1 MSHQPS
7 PRRVRR
13 RLLASLALG
22 LGCYLAVAASGANAA
37 DDLADGWPCVS
48 RDPGGARY
56 SPLTEIDRTNV
67 ARLKIA
73 WTYRTGELE
82 RVKGTSLASKVTFEA
97 TPLAVD
103 GVLYFST
110 ATARVFA
117 LEAQTGRE
125 LWTFDPRL
133 NLKLPF
139 AEGASRGVSYW
150 KSADDPAGRRIFVG
164 TLDAR
169 LLAID
174 ARTGQAC
181 ADFGDN
187 GVIDLAA
194 GLRNAPRGLYAVTSP
209 PAIVGDSVIVGSAV
223 GDNGRFDASPGV
235 VRAFDAR
242 SGKLLWSWDPIPRQ
256 DSDPAADTWR
266 GDKVRLTGAANV
278 WSTISADLE
287 RGMVYLPT
295 TSPSPDFYGGRR
307 LGDNLFANCVV
318 AVEAKTGKVAWH
330 FQVVHHDIW
339 DYDVAAQPVLFLLV
353 RDGRQIPAVAIGT
366 KMGQVFVLDRQ
377 TGKPL
382 FPVEERAVP
391 QSDVAGEQASPTQPF
406 SALPALGLQQVEPW
420 GRTDEELAIAKE
432 QFAPL
437 RYEGVFTPP
446 SLQGSIIAPANVGGI
461 NWSGMTV
468 DSDRQILVTNVNR
481 LASVVRLIPRAE
493 YSGAGGSRLGEELA
507 PQSGTPFGMARR
519 VLRLPLS
526 RVLATKPPWGT
537 LAAIDLATGKL
548 RWEVPLGSM
557 FDPQQEP
564 RAAEWGSPNLGG
576 AMTTAGGLVF
586 VAASLDGHLRAFDT
600 ETGKELWR
608 AELPAGG
615 QATPMAYRA
624 GPAGKQKQYVVIAAG
639 GHARLGTKLGDYVVA
654 FALDE

>member
-1 MSHQPS
+1 
-7 PRRVRR
+7 
-13 RLLASLALG
+13 
-22 LGCYLAVAASGANAA
+22 
-37 DDLADGWPCVS
+37 
-48 RDPGGARY
+48 
-56 SPLTEIDRTNV
+56 
-67 ARLKIA
+67 
-73 WTYRTGELE
+73 
-82 RVKGTSLASKVTFEA
+82 
-97 TPLAVD
+97 
-103 GVLYFST
+103 
-110 ATARVFA
+110 
-117 LEAQTGRE
+117 
-125 LWTFDPRL
+125 
-133 NLKLPF
+133 
-139 AEGASRGVSYW
+139 
-150 KSADDPAGRRIFVG
+150 
-164 TLDAR
+164 

-181 ADFGDN
+181 ADFGSN
-187 GVIDLAA
+187 GAIDLSA
-194 GLRNAPRGLYAVTSP
+194 GLRNATRGLYAVTSP

-235 VRAFDAR
+235 VRAYDAR

-256 DSDPAADTWR
+256 DSDPAAETWR
-266 GDKVRLTGAANV
+266 GDKVRTTGAANV
-278 WSTISADLE
+278 WSTISADRE

-318 AVEAKTGKVAWH
+318 AVEAKTGKVVWH

-339 DYDVAAQPVLFLLV
+339 DYDVAAQPVLFSLV

-406 SALPALGLQQVEPW
+406 SALPALGLQKAEPW

-437 RYEGVFTPP
+437 RYEGLFTPP
-446 SLQGSIIAPANVGGI
+446 SLRGSVVAPANVGGI

-493 YSGAGGSRLGEELA
+493 FADAGGSRLGEELA

-519 VLRLPLS
+519 VFRLPLG
-526 RVLATKPPWGT
+526 RLPATKPPWGT

-548 RWEVPLGSM
+548 RWEVPLGYM
-557 FDPQQEP
+557 LDPKQEP
-564 RAAEWGSPNLGG
+564 RATEWGSTNLGG
-576 AMTTAGGLVF
+576 AITTAGGLVF

-615 QATPMAYRA
+615 QATPMTYRA
-624 GPAGKQKQYVVIAAG
+624 GPAGKQKQYLVIAAG

-654 FALDE
+654 FSLDN